1 MYIHEGVFDYLRAA
15 RAVSPRSIDL
25 ELEEDVGCYGRNLYG
40 YVILSTV
47 GIASKAKSIDRIRNG
62 EEIRTPRFTPFN
74 FVRLLANKLSQKVQT
89 MNGGLTIE
97 ETGACLDETDS
108 TKIAGALILG
118 HEIGHSQRNQAIA
131 YLMLIVGSYMTF
143 KEGFIDSLVPGNQ
156 LLDLT
161 SFIGGFAMC
170 FGGLV
175 LSEVLADNFAKRH
188 VEELLPYII
197 TDEYQ

>member
-15 RAVSPRSIDL
+15 RAVSPGSIDL
-25 ELEEDVGCYGRNLYG
+25 EEDIGCYGMNRCG
-40 YVILSTV
+40 SVILSTV
-47 GIASKAKSIDRIRNG
+47 GISRKAKSIDRIRNG
-62 EEIRTPRFTPFN
+62 EEMRTPKYTPFN
-74 FVRLLANKLSQKVQT
+74 FVRLLVNQLSEKVQKAS
-89 MNGGLTIE
+89 GGLSLE
-97 ETGACLDETDS
+97 ETGASLYEEDS

-118 HEIGHSQRNQAIA
+118 HEIGHSQRNQAMASLIQ
-131 YLMLIVGSYMTF
+131 IVGSYITF
-143 KEGFIDSLVPGNQ
+143 KEGFIDSLLPGNQ

-161 SFIGGFAMC
+161 SFIGGVAMC

-188 VEELLPYII
+188 VEELIPYII